1 MLSIALDII
10 TVIFA
15 LVTLDA
21 LWMLFILYRSFI
33 KALELFLEGNVSLPI
48 QSKWSVLRTVM
59 DVYGE
64 LLSEDPIETLVYM
77 PIYSASEP
85 DLGVDVFSSPFLNMM
100 RDGVIDFDVTRRG

>member
-1 MLSIALDII
+1 
-10 TVIFA
+10 
-15 LVTLDA
+15 
-21 LWMLFILYRSFI
+21 
-33 KALELFLEGNVSLPI
+33 
-48 QSKWSVLRTVM
+48 M